1 MKKALPALAVVG
13 VFVAGVLGVGVLG
26 VSTKCCDQCW
36 ALYTHREL
44 TLVPQGDG
52 TTDVLDQRWCE
63 EHWQQRPKLTV
74 VTAAPQEP
82 PPEPVRRFEPFPE
95 HLVID
100 HEALARKSQEDY
112 ETWLQEFR
120 ARYTDEQ
127 WERIE
132 PQLREQ
138 LELKRELD
146 ARRLK
151 QLHQLKQR
159 RQREERERREPL
171 RLL

>member
-1 MKKALPALAVVG
+1 MKKALIALASS
-13 VFVAGVLGVGVLG
+13 
-26 VSTKCCDQCW
+26 VSSSPACL
-36 ALYTHREL
+36 ASPAPSAAHREL

-52 TTDVLDQRWCE
+52 TNAVLDQRWCE
-63 EHWQQRPKLTV
+63 EHWQQRPELTV

-82 PPEPVRRFEPFPE
+82 PAEPVRRLEPFPE

-120 ARYTDEQ
+120 ARFTDEQ
-127 WERIE
+127 WERVE
-132 PQLREQ
+132 PRLREH
-138 LELKRELD
+138 LELKREMD

-151 QLHQLKQR
+151 QQHLLKQR
-159 RQREERERREPL
+159 REREERERREPL